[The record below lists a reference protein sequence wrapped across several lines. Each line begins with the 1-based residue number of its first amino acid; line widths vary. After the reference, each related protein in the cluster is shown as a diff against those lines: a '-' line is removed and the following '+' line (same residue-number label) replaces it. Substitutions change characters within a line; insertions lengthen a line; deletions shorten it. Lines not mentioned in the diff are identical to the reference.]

1 VCARSHAIP
10 LARRYARRERCT
22 ATPRRRP
29 GSRPDHPHTDIVKRF
44 RQDLGQRRQLRAFRA
59 AQLSAT
65 VRPVDG
71 YISWF
76 DRVVSCASVHCCRS
90 SRLLHGYRRGS
101 MANRWSRTAGARVVI
116 RDAASAMRTFD
127 LRQRRG
133 HWVSGLEGRPLVSR
147 ARRSKRGSRLPDH
160 ILAVSVVRMAF
171 GLFSART
178 SPKVAGIV
186 PIDLGGV
193 LRVISRRVCKAEENM
208 D

>member
-1 VCARSHAIP
+1 MREWNAVLPPLEGDQAVDPTIRTPTSSNDSGRTSGKDVSFGRS
-10 LARRYARRERCT
+10 
-22 ATPRRRP
+22 
-29 GSRPDHPHTDIVKRF
+29 
-44 RQDLGQRRQLRAFRA
+44 A